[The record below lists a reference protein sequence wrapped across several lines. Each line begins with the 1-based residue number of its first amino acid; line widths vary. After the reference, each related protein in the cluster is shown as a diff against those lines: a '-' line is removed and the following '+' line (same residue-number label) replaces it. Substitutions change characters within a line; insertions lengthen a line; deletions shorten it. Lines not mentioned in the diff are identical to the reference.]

1 MEPRHPSQARIRQA
15 QAVDRSKN
23 DRDRQLPQ
31 IGKTGPQPF
40 KAAKPQRTRGHQ
52 SHNDPEPLQYE
63 QTQDV
68 QVDYSPSTTDRRG
81 ITASGPKQPY
91 KPVKSK
97 MDQSTKF
104 DTPSEKGTRLHHGD
118 TRSSDTSQRSRKR
131 QHPESDGM
139 VDFPQI
145 DYTPTVSSKG
155 TRHRARKLEQDISFD
170 VDQDFDDSALLF
182 DGPSDDR
189 LGNDSDG
196 QGMSN
201 TIPPTPPSD
210 RTLALVSDRDSATIK
225 PKINLSSGIDL
236 DSDGL
241 GEDMF
246 ELLDDVVKGV
256 SHQSLFLG
264 TLIYRSSVQPQNY
277 ISKCRKQSIKW
288 SNTFLRFSPTK

>member
-1 MEPRHPSQARIRQA
+1 
-15 QAVDRSKN
+15 
-23 DRDRQLPQ
+23 
-31 IGKTGPQPF
+31 
-40 KAAKPQRTRGHQ
+40 
-52 SHNDPEPLQYE
+52 
-63 QTQDV
+63 
-68 QVDYSPSTTDRRG
+68 
-81 ITASGPKQPY
+81 
-91 KPVKSK
+91 
-97 MDQSTKF
+97 
-104 DTPSEKGTRLHHGD
+104 
-118 TRSSDTSQRSRKR
+118 
-131 QHPESDGM
+131 M

-155 TRHRARKLEQDISFD
+155 TRDRARKLEQDISFD

-189 LGNDSDG
+189 LGNDFDG

-236 DSDGL
+236 GSDGL

-256 SHQSLFLG
+256 SHRSLFVG
-264 TLIYRSSVQPQNY
+264 TLICRSSVQPQN
-277 ISKCRKQSIKW
+277 
-288 SNTFLRFSPTK
+288 